1 MHTPAYDLYVENFI
15 NIISDVMISSSARR
29 YINVSEPEV
38 INVMTNSSAGT
49 GTIDV
54 IPPLDTS
61 YRSPVKV
68 TGVTLGHS
76 MSTAMTDENFNFR
89 NLLHATI

>member
-1 MHTPAYDLYVENFI
+1 VHTPAYDLYADNCI

-38 INVMTNSSAGT
+38 LNDMTNSSAGT

-54 IPPLDTS
+54 IPPPDTS
-61 YRSPVKV
+61 YWSPVKV
-68 TGVTLGHS
+68 TGVTLRHS
-76 MSTAMTDENFNFR
+76 LSTVMT
-89 NLLHATI
+89 